1 MSLKRA
7 PHLLMIVA
15 LLATPALAQGQ
26 DSPAPKDAKPAQ
38 GTTPAAAP
46 EAFQALGAF
55 PTNEITARPYVGPQ
69 NGEKGLK
76 ETVAA
81 LQRTLTELQQL
92 ELQLKEAHWN
102 VSGAEFYQLHI
113 ELQKHFEGVVKLAD
127 MVAQRLLA
135 IGASADGRATTIVR
149 TSRVPEIPGGY
160 IDDAQVVAWFTDTY
174 KLVGDE
180 TRQAIYDTEKDDPT
194 TSNLLQTV
202 ESTIDE
208 YQWQMRAFLQNTQT
222 DRNTGWSMNHGR
234 PVLTPGGQPGTV
246 PNTVQGPDGQDG
258 QPGGQ

>member
-1 MSLKRA
+1 MRFSHAVILS
-7 PHLLMIVA
+7 A
-15 LLATPALAQGQ
+15 LLTTPAMAQGSGQ
-26 DSPAPKDAKPAQ
+26 DSPAANQVEPAQ
-38 GTTPAAAP
+38 GTTPAAEP
-46 EAFQALGAF
+46 DRFQPLGAF
-55 PTNEITARPYVGPQ
+55 PTNEITSRPFVGPQ

-76 ETVAA
+76 ETVGA

-113 ELQKHFEGVVKLAD
+113 ALQKHFEGVVKLAD

-135 IGASADGRATTIVR
+135 IGASADGRATTIVK
-149 TSRVPEIPGGY
+149 TSHVPEIPGGF

-180 TRQAIYDTEKDDPT
+180 IRQAIYDTAKNDPT

-208 YQWQMRAFLQNTQT
+208 DQWQMRAFLQDTQT

-234 PVLTPGGQPGTV
+234 RVVTPGGQQGTV
-246 PNTVQGPDGQDG
+246 PNASQGPDQQNG
-258 QPGGQ
+258 QPSEQ